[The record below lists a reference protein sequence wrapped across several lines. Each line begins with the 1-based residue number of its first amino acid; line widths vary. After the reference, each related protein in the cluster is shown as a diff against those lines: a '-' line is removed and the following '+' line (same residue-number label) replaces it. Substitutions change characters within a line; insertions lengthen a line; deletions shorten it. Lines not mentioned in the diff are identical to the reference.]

1 MVGSYV
7 MKVSANG
14 QVSIIPEPARGLVL
28 AGRLIGC
35 SSSISVIAW

>member
-7 MKVSANG
+7 MKGLGERAG
-14 QVSIIPEPARGLVL
+14 FHPGERLVL